1 VKKPSLPLLAFLGC
15 GLIWGSTFLV
25 IRVGNESMPAL
36 WACTLRFAL
45 AALLLNAIL
54 LITKQPW
61 PKGDALKAAVWYG
74 FLEFG
79 VSMPLL
85 YWGEKVVPS
94 GLAAVLY
101 AICPV
106 VAMFIARL
114 LGMEKL
120 NLRRLAAAILA
131 FLGVGVIFWR
141 ELLYG
146 GSPIAL
152 LSILL
157 AACAAPTAG
166 LMLERHPQNAIGANA
181 VAVLVGLPICLIASL
196 ALGETPRIP
205 TTFQEIFPIVYL
217 TLAGSLG
224 AFVLFAWLIQHWRAT
239 TVAFL
244 GVLVPVIAVVLGSIV
259 RKESLAPGSLVG
271 AVVVIVGVIIALRAE
286 NKADTSNRPAP
297 PIPVQAEG

>member
-1 VKKPSLPLLAFLGC
+1 LPLLAFLGC
-15 GLIWGSTFLV
+15 GVIWGSTFLV

-45 AALLLNAIL
+45 AALLLNGIL
-54 LITKQPW
+54 LITRQPW
-61 PKGDALKAAVWYG
+61 PKGEALKAAVWYG
-74 FLEFG
+74 LLEFG

-85 YWGEKVVPS
+85 YWGEKEVPS

-141 ELLYG
+141 ELLHG
-146 GSPIAL
+146 GSSIAL
-152 LSILL
+152 LAILL

-166 LMLERHPQNAIGANA
+166 LMLERQPQNAIGANA
-181 VAVLVGLPICLIASL
+181 VGVLVALPICLLASL
-196 ALGETPRIP
+196 ATGETPRIP
-205 TTFQEIFPIVYL
+205 TTFHEIFPIVYL

-244 GVLVPVIAVVLGSIV
+244 GVLVPVIAVILGAVV

-271 AVVVIVGVIIALRAE
+271 ALVVIIGVIAALRAE
-286 NKADTSNRPAP
+286 NKASEKATTTPAVP
-297 PIPVQAEG
+297 AQAET